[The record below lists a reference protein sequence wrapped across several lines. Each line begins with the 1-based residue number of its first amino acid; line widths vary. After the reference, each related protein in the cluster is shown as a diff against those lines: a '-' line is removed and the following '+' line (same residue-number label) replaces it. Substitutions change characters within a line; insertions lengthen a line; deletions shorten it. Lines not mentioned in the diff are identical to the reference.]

1 MAGTQ
6 LQTLN
11 EKEGVM
17 SEALQFLLERNTH
30 EVKLESGLV
39 VEIALQQLA
48 ELLVHGDVPLP
59 ILAKM
64 DKAATDGELPDLTA
78 EELQRVRT
86 FNVNAAAG
94 ILRKVSG
101 FEVPEEERQAA
112 VLELSDSEFN
122 ELVAYATRMKDP
134 DQGEE

>member
-1 MAGTQ
+1 
-6 LQTLN
+6 
-11 EKEGVM
+11 M
-17 SEALQFLLERNTH
+17 SEAMDFLRGRNTH

-59 ILAKM
+59 VLVKM
-64 DKAATDGELPDLTA
+64 DKAASASEVPDLTP
-78 EELQRVRT
+78 EEMELVRN

-94 ILRKVSG
+94 ALRKVSG
-101 FEVPEEERQAA
+101 FEVPEDERRAA

-122 ELVAYATRMKDP
+122 ELVAYATRVKDP
-134 DQGEE
+134 NLGEA